1 MSDSSSRHV
10 RKPVARAS
18 IASVLSRTKHATFG
32 QRQYGSLFDGLD
44 EIGKAIS
51 ETERRSASP
60 ASSHRSTILLEAISR
75 AISLPSLASLNKAL
89 PPLPQEEALEM
100 HELAEPDP
108 IYTGIAFS
116 TDNLLP
122 VPSRIRSSAF
132 FDPRARRSRLHPSLQ
147 RRSRAS
153 RSLLKTKR
161 SFVIEGNDIL
171 DNPIEMVALDRPTVT
186 FTATPEDFARF
197 EQGAQPPTRLS
208 WRGVLAGCFRFC

>member
-32 QRQYGSLFDGLD
+32 QRQCGSLFDGLD

-51 ETERRSASP
+51 ETGRQSASP

-108 IYTGIAFS
+108 IYTGIALS

-122 VPSRIRSSAF
+122 VPSRIRSSASF
-132 FDPRARRSRLHPSLQ
+132 ARRSRLHPSLQ

-197 EQGAQPPTRLS
+197 EQGAQAPTRLS